1 MNRQIKFITPHIHF
15 IAPHRPNDQLSI
27 LKIIDRYQAR
37 HQPKLVIVRKLL
49 PLHLIEFGH
58 FDIMP
63 SILALFLFLI
73 EYISVQSLVFL
84 VKQLSQLLV
93 ICFNRIW
100 FRVNELHLL
109 TTCLLVGGN
118 LLYLLRQVRPY
129 VLGCD
134 YVILDE

>member
-1 MNRQIKFITPHIHF
+1 
-15 IAPHRPNDQLSI
+15 
-27 LKIIDRYQAR
+27 
-37 HQPKLVIVRKLL
+37 
-49 PLHLIEFGH
+49 
-58 FDIMP
+58 MP